1 VHLLQSLKANNGT
14 LPQIR
19 PSPLPSKSSPIQCT
33 ITTLPFVS
41 VESRLMAVI
50 PVLTRLQYAFLHS
63 IISYGVIFGGSSSY
77 ANKVFIFQKKFIRI
91 ITNTRPR
98 DSCRE
103 VFKSREI
110 MTLYSQY
117 IHSLVL
123 YTIYNKRPFDANNEI
138 HKYKTRNNNNL
149 HRPIA
154 NLSKFNKAA
163 YISGI
168 KVFNHL
174 PQYIKALTND
184 HKYFKSTLKR
194 FLYHHSFYSV
204 NEYYEYKE
212 DRRI

>member
-1 VHLLQSLKANNGT
+1 MLRVIYFAH
-14 LPQIR
+14 IH
-19 PSPLPSKSSPIQCT
+19 
-33 ITTLPFVS
+33 S
-41 VESRLMAVI
+41 V
-50 PVLTRLQYAFLHS
+50 
-63 IISYGVIFGGSSSY
+63 ISYGIIFWGSSFY
-77 ANKVFIFQKKFIRI
+77 ANKVFTLQKKIIRI

-103 VFKSREI
+103 IFKSMEI

-117 IHSLVL
+117 IYSLVL
-123 YTIYNKRPFDANNEI
+123 YTINNKHLFDTNKDS
-138 HKYKTRNNNNL
+138 HKYKTRDNNNL
-149 HRPIA
+149 CRPIA
-154 NLSKFNKAA
+154 NLSKFNKGA
-163 YISGI
+163 YISGM

-194 FLYHHSFYSV
+194 FLYHHSFYSM